1 MNFFELG
8 LMSCETS
15 IKTILKN
22 RTYFFA
28 FSVSIFEKRK
38 IKQRIRKL
46 FLDFSKT
53 NLDNEKIKTKKEK
66 RFNQLLSGGFLRNSI
81 RNGDKVCGR
90 GKTKKGAS
98 FNLAPFLV
106 RLSVYYFTINFAVL
120 TALFVIN

>member
-1 MNFFELG
+1 VNFFELG
-8 LMSCETS
+8 LTSYETS

-66 RFNQLLSGGFLRNSI
+66 
-81 RNGDKVCGR
+81 
-90 GKTKKGAS
+90 
-98 FNLAPFLV
+98 
-106 RLSVYYFTINFAVL
+106 
-120 TALFVIN
+120 

>member
-1 MNFFELG
+1 VNFFELG

-22 RTYFFA
+22 RTCFFA
-28 FSVSIFEKRK
+28 FGVSIFEKRK

-66 RFNQLLSGGFLRNSI
+66 
-81 RNGDKVCGR
+81 
-90 GKTKKGAS
+90 
-98 FNLAPFLV
+98 
-106 RLSVYYFTINFAVL
+106 
-120 TALFVIN
+120 